1 MDGEQIGI
9 MGMGAGILG
18 LLIAFMLYRNVDSI
32 KIENK
37 KVATITGRIQD
48 GAMAF
53 LMAEYR
59 VLAVFIVVVA
69 ALLFDKRPRYL
80 TKTLCAES

>member
-9 MGMGAGILG
+9 IGMGAGILG

-69 ALLFDKRPRYL
+69 ALLFAGGADNGL
-80 TKTLCAES
+80 SLIHI